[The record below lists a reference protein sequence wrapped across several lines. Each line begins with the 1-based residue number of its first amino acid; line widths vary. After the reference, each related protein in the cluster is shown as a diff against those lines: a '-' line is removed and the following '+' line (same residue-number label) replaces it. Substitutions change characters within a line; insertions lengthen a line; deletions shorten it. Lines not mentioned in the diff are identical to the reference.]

1 LRRYR
6 RDLLCTG
13 TRRGREQRI
22 QMLHLMDE
30 LMVGPP
36 PRTCI
41 RARTQEIAA
50 AARLTPAVSN
60 VRGLLELALRWL
72 LPRRRRG
79 LM

>member
-1 LRRYR
+1 
-6 RDLLCTG
+6 
-13 TRRGREQRI
+13 
-22 QMLHLMDE
+22 MLHLMDE

-36 PRTCI
+36 PRPCI

>member
-13 TRRGREQRI
+13 TRRDREQRI

-41 RARTQEIAA
+41 RARTQEIVAA
-50 AARLTPAVSN
+50 AILTPAVTN
-60 VRGLLELALRWL
+60 RRGLLVLLLRWL
-72 LPRRRRG
+72 PPRRRRW